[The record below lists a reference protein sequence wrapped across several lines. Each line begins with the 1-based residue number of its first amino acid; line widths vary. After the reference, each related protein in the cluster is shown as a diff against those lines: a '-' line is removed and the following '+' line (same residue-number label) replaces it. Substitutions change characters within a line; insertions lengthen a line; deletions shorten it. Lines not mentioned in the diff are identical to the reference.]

1 MSTLK
6 LIVQLTTL
14 YLLLLQLPLHVCS
27 HPHGVEGLGGILE
40 PEQGNLHLLEGMA
53 LGLGHI
59 EGGFGEDIGQLHRVV
74 LHIEAVAEVGKVV
87 QIHLLLVQVEDIA
100 L

>member
-1 MSTLK
+1 M
-6 LIVQLTTL
+6 
-14 YLLLLQLPLHVCS
+14 LLQLPLHVCS
-27 HPHGVEGLGGILE
+27 HPHGVEGLGGNLE

-53 LGLGHI
+53 KDLGNI
-59 EGGFGEDIGQLHRVV
+59 EGGFVGEDIGQLHRVV
-74 LHIEAVAEVGKVV
+74 LHIEVVAEVGKVV